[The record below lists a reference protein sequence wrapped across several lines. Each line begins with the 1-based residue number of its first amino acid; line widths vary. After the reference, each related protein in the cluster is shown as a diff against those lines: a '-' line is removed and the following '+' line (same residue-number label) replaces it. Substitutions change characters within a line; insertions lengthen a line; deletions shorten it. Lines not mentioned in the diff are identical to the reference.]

1 MKRFVTYCL
10 IAAILFIG
18 VASGFMPGSD
28 IHHSDTKTTAHQQK
42 LPKDHQSFFSASD
55 LMLSAGMNNEQIKL
69 THSGQNVSYRN
80 FPSSLNAF
88 RIHHST
94 QIGNQKFF
102 TRSTLFLRNSANKQ
116 LNGYYLYHLRKLLI

>member
-1 MKRFVTYCL
+1 VT
-10 IAAILFIG
+10 LFIG
-18 VASGFMPGSD
+18 VASGSMPKSE
-28 IHHSDTKTTAHQQK
+28 ILRSYAKTTSHQQQQ

>member
-1 MKRFVTYCL
+1 MKRFVTYCFIAVTL
-10 IAAILFIG
+10 IIG
-18 VASGFMPGSD
+18 VASGSMPQGEILQSYA
-28 IHHSDTKTTAHQQK
+28 KTISHQQK
-42 LPKDHQSFFSASD
+42 LPKDHQSFFSSND
-55 LMLSAGMNNEQIKL
+55 LMLSAGMNNEQIRL
-69 THSGQNVSYRN
+69 THSGQNISYRN

-102 TRSTLFLRNSANKQ
+102 TRSTLFLLNSANKQ